1 MSFIYSQFMTMWDF
15 SFSIVLK
22 KWEVWNGRWENN
34 WNLKTYNKL
43 DNQIT
48 VQFYIKNNTTTTN
61 KNNYEN
67 CVRLCVTVKKTIHYF
82 HAPTKLFVI
91 QKFNLIHNILL
102 TSRVCAV
109 LFYLLDYGTCLGTWS
124 SWNMPKKLED
134 NVFFLKWS
142 TEKGKTEF
150 RSVKKKLS

>member
-1 MSFIYSQFMTMWDF
+1 MTMWDF

-48 VQFYIKNNTTTTN
+48 VQLYIKKKKKKT
-61 KNNYEN
+61 NYEN

-91 QKFNLIHNILL
+91 QNS
-102 TSRVCAV
+102 TSYIKYCWHPGSMLCFFIYWIMGHALGHGV
-109 LFYLLDYGTCLGTWS
+109 LGTCLE
-124 SWNMPKKLED
+124 KLED
-134 NVFFLKWS
+134 NVFFLIYLFIF
-142 TEKGKTEF
+142 GKMINQE
-150 RSVKKKLS
+150 RENRIQIC